1 MNIMVEHIFT
11 IYTTQTSTH
20 VTHTLNQFNVVVK
33 SIHILRSMK
42 IVFSFSCVSL
52 FAPNRTLTLRSIII
66 RQLRKKQQQQQQQ
79 QCENTFFPP
88 NMAFVKCG
96 KYTKLTILH
105 RMLGT
110 HFELPHSHIC
120 CCCYCC
126 CCCCMPLLV
135 IDKINKVKLKFL
147 YIYTFCEFRM
157 WMLPPLRVRL
167 DRYGDD
173 GANEREREKLLAHQR
188 HKQQQQ
194 DFFLSAEE
202 QKKRPILHFI
212 FCSSVS
218 SYSHTLRSYITHS
231 HMILGGVRGGLV
243 EVQRKSKL
251 GKKLLFTTFAH
262 IELSILNEFA

>member
-1 MNIMVEHIFT
+1 MWRTHLTNS
-11 IYTTQTSTH
+11 TS
-20 VTHTLNQFNVVVK
+20 LSNQFTFYVQWKLCLVFPVFHSSRRTAHSHSARSSFDNCERSSSNNNNSAK
-33 SIHILRSMK
+33 IL
-42 IVFSFSCVSL
+42 
-52 FAPNRTLTLRSIII
+52 
-66 RQLRKKQQQQQQQ
+66 
-79 QCENTFFPP
+79 FFPP

-167 DRYGDD
+167 DRCGDD
-173 GANEREREKLLAHQR
+173 GASEWEREKLLAHQR

-231 HMILGGVRGGLV
+231 HMILRGG
-243 EVQRKSKL
+243 EGRARGGTEK
-251 GKKLLFTTFAH
+251 
-262 IELSILNEFA
+262 E